1 MCQTCERSVRGWAAL
16 GAAVALL
23 VAAGCTQDMA
33 DQPRYEALEPTSFFD
48 DGAASRHPPVGTIA
62 QGYLREDEHLY
73 RGRVNGQLASEF
85 PAALPVTEALL
96 KRGRE
101 RFQIFCSPCHDQ
113 TGQGRGM
120 VVQRGFPSPP
130 SFHTDRLR
138 EAPVGH
144 FFDVMTNGFGRMYD
158 YSAQLSPE
166 DRWAVAA
173 YIRVLQIS
181 RHAPREELSDNDLQ
195 QLDASTTR

>member
-85 PAALPVTEALL
+85 PAAFPVTEALL